1 MPSTSVPPGTAIC
14 LEDCGW
20 TAEGSERFNV
30 AVDHREATGH
40 QTAASLIDAPGDDTG
55 QRVTQA
61 FQTAA
66 WALRQPGVVRQRED
80 TDEA

>member
-1 MPSTSVPPGTAIC
+1 VSNTSVPPGTAIY

-20 TAEGSERFNV
+20 TAEGPQRFHV

-40 QTAASLIDAPGDDTG
+40 EAASLIDASGDDTG

-61 FQTAA
+61 LQAA
-66 WALRQPGVVRQRED
+66 HWSLRQPGARHP
-80 TDEA
+80 A